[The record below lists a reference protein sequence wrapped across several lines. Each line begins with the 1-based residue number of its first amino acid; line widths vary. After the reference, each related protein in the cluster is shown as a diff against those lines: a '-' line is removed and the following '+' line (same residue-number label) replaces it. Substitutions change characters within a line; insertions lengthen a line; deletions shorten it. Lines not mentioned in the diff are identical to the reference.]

1 MKTTVNAG
9 DKKTLA
15 VIVFGS
21 IFGAVWIATGLTDT
35 SESFK
40 MA

>member
-1 MKTTVNAG
+1 MEELDRQAHGYLNY
-9 DKKTLA
+9 
-15 VIVFGS
+15 S
-21 IFGAVWIATGLTDT
+21 VWIATGLTDT